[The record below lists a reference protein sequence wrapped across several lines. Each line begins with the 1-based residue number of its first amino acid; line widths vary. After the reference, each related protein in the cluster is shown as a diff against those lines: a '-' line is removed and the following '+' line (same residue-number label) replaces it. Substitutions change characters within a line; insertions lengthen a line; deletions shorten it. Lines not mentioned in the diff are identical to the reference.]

1 MFLFAQK
8 IQLNKYHFSFL
19 KFLEIKKYPKR
30 EMIISAVNFA
40 INKDKKSL
48 KMLNKIVEKR
58 GAVISAIIYFISNL
72 EI

>member
-1 MFLFAQK
+1 
-8 IQLNKYHFSFL
+8 
-19 KFLEIKKYPKR
+19 
-30 EMIISAVNFA
+30 MIISAVNFA

-58 GAVISAIIYFISNL
+58 GTVISAIIYFISNL